1 MAEQTQFIVNWDSMD
16 EATRVAYAQLITT
29 YQNLKTKLETDPDEY
44 KSVITGTLDVLEAKL
59 AEIRAAAIHLEA
71 DDPAQL
77 SFFPK
82 DSNENKKKEIAEHLI
97 VVNLVQNEVTNR
109 LHGVLSK
116 NITTEQIMELEAGV
130 LDKIESRDH
139 VLTYN
144 KFDKLLKISDREGFD
159 VFVEGLDAIAN
170 VQRDGKKRL
179 PREIRQTAAVLFDR
193 MMIAMAAAGTNEPF
207 GGFSLR
213 EYMDER
219 GLSDEKSLRQQIE
232 RDLDIIYGASINF
245 VRRGKSGDFR
255 DMRIISDKGIKNGIV
270 FYEFTRAF
278 FDALLNNK
286 NTRLMYMQFP
296 VALLKAANIKNN
308 PWAYFLGRRAALHRH
323 MNRGHANENIIGID
337 TLLAACPDFPTLKE
351 VMASSGN
358 ITRRIIEPFERDMNA
373 QIAAYTW
380 EYQDG
385 ERPKTGKDFMAANVI
400 IHWKDKPELA
410 SPLKSAAKKTINKKA
425 TKPKSNTAAA
435 TS

>member
-1 MAEQTQFIVNWDSMD
+1 MAEQTQLFDWESTD
-16 EATRVAYAQLITT
+16 EATRSAYAQLITT
-29 YQNLKTKLETDPDEY
+29 YQSLKTKLETDPDKY
-44 KSVITGTLDVLEAKL
+44 AINNTLDMLEAKL
-59 AEIRAAAIHLEA
+59 AEIRADAMRLEA
-71 DDPAQL
+71 ENSGQL
-77 SFFPK
+77 TFLPK
-82 DSNENKKKEIAEHLI
+82 DSNETKTKDIAEHLV
-97 VVNLVQNEVTNR
+97 VVNLVQNEVTNK

-116 NITTEQIMELEAGV
+116 NITTEQIMGLEAGV

-193 MMIAMAAAGTNEPF
+193 MMIAIAATGIRQPV

-213 EYMDER
+213 EYMEER

-337 TLLAACPDFPTLKE
+337 TLLTACPDFPTLKD
-351 VMASSGN
+351 VMEGTGN

-380 EYQDG
+380 EYQGG
-385 ERPKTGKDFMAANVI
+385 ERPKKGKDFMAANVI
-400 IHWKDKPELA
+400 IHWKDNPELA
-410 SPLKSAAKKTINKKA
+410 PPSKSATKK
-425 TKPKSNTAAA
+425 
-435 TS
+435 